1 MARGSWVPSELES
14 RLSVW
19 VVAEMMAQPG
29 CLIGHR
35 GVEAR
40 AGACRWQAPRSSRVD
55 YVCTGL
61 ASTGERSPGREPRL
75 GFRVRSTNER
85 WVATWVARHRPG
97 RDSNPGVQTAKINAL
112 LLRKRPET
120 YRAGNYSATHKKSR
134 WRAGSRSNPA
144 RLAREASFRAM
155 WSADRHHVP
164 RSPEGSEPPSRAEL
178 IRCRVLYDQCRT
190 TWGVDSREMSSSM
203 PTPRM
208 PLSFFP
214 QHQTVRSRRRAQA
227 WLWPALSS
235 TASVSV

>member
-61 ASTGERSPGREPRL
+61 ASTGERSPGRKPRL

-164 RSPEGSEPPSRAEL
+164 RSPGGGPSPRAGPSRYGVGSSTINAGQHRAWTAGRCPR
-178 IRCRVLYDQCRT
+178 RCRRRGCPCR
-190 TWGVDSREMSSSM
+190 
-203 PTPRM
+203 
-208 PLSFFP
+208 SFP
-214 QHQTVRSRRRAQA
+214 STKRCDRGGGRRRG
-227 WLWPALSS
+227 SGRC
-235 TASVSV
+235 

>member
-40 AGACRWQAPRSSRVD
+40 AGACRWQAPRSSRMD

-112 LLRKRPET
+112 LLRNRPET

-144 RLAREASFRAM
+144 RLGSLVKRHSAQCGPRIATTCHAPRRGPSPRAGPNRYGVGSSTINAGQRGA
-155 WSADRHHVP
+155 WTAGRCP
-164 RSPEGSEPPSRAEL
+164 R
-178 IRCRVLYDQCRT
+178 RCRRRGCHCR
-190 TWGVDSREMSSSM
+190 
-203 PTPRM
+203 
-208 PLSFFP
+208 SFP
-214 QHQTVRSRRRAQA
+214 STRRCGRGGGRRRG
-227 WLWPALSS
+227 SGRR
-235 TASVSV
+235 